1 MSRRPIVAGN
11 WKMNASSP
19 RPAAELAAAVV
30 REINSV
36 TEVECVVCPP
46 FTALAAVAE
55 AVKGTRI
62 GLGAQNMYPE
72 DKGAFTGE
80 VDPNALREIGC
91 RYVIIGHSERR
102 AIFEETDEFINRKVK
117 KALDKGLTP
126 IMCCGETLDEREE
139 GIALDIVRGHI
150 DNGLAGLGSSD
161 VRKVVI
167 AYEPVWAIGTGRTA
181 EPEDAQEVHAFI
193 RNLLSEKYGRDT
205 ADNIRIQYG
214 GSVKPENAKE
224 LFDQPDIDGGL
235 IGGASLKAD
244 AFRDIVLA
252 AR

>member
-11 WKMNASSP
+11 WKMNASGP
-19 RPAAELAAAVV
+19 RAAVEIAAAVV
-30 REINSV
+30 RELNDV
-36 TEVECVVCPP
+36 TAVECAVCPP
-46 FTALAAVAE
+46 FTALMAVAE
-55 AVKGTRI
+55 VVRHSRI

-72 DKGAFTGE
+72 EKGAFTGE
-80 VDPNALREIGC
+80 VDPNALLEIGC
-91 RYVIIGHSERR
+91 KYVIIGHSERR
-102 AIFEETDEFINRKVK
+102 AVFEETDEFINRKVK
-117 KALDKGLTP
+117 KALEKGLTP

-139 GIALDIVRGHI
+139 GITLDIVRGHI
-150 DNGLAGLGSSD
+150 DNGLADLRAAD

-193 RNLLSEKYGRDT
+193 RHLLSEKYGRDT
-205 ADNIRIQYG
+205 ADTVRIQYG

-244 AFRDIVLA
+244 TFRDIVLA

>member
-11 WKMNASSP
+11 WKMNASAP
-19 RPAAELAAAVV
+19 RAATELAAAIV
-30 REINSV
+30 RDLNDV

-46 FTALAAVAE
+46 FTALAGVAE
-55 AVKGTRI
+55 TVKGSRI

-80 VDPNALREIGC
+80 IDPNALLDIGC
-91 RYVIIGHSERR
+91 KYVIIGHSERR

-117 KALDKGLTP
+117 KALEKGLTP
-126 IMCCGETLDEREE
+126 IMCCGETLDQREE
-139 GIALDIVRGHI
+139 GITLDIVRGHI
-150 DNGLAGLGSSD
+150 DSGLAGLSASE

-167 AYEPVWAIGTGRTA
+167 AYEPVWAIGTGKTA
-181 EPEDAQEVHAFI
+181 QPKDAQEVHAFI
-193 RNLLSEKYGRDT
+193 RDLLSEKYGRDT
-205 ADNIRIQYG
+205 ADTVRIQYG
-214 GSVKPENAKE
+214 GSVKPDNAKE
-224 LFDQPDIDGGL
+224 LFGQPDIDGGL